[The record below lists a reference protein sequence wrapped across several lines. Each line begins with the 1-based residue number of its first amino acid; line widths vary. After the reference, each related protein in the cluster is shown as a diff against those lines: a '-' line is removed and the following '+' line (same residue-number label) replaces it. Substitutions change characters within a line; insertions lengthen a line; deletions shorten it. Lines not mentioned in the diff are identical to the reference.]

1 MGGNLLLELFL
12 ISLLILIN
20 AFFSSAEIALIT
32 INDSKMKKMAEKGDK
47 KAAMIVSFLEKSSK
61 FLSTIQ
67 VGVTFSGFLSSAF
80 AADSMSKQVVDIFI
94 KSGSQINENLLNTI
108 SVIAITLVLSFFTLV
123 FGELVPK
130 RLAMKRSEQIA
141 FFCITPLKITSIVFS
156 PFIALLTFSV
166 NAVLKLFGIGPE
178 DYYEDVTEEEILFMV
193 NEGQEKGVLGDE
205 ESEMINNVLD
215 FNDTTAGNIM
225 THRTEILAISLED
238 KFNKVLDI
246 ASNEKYSRFPVYKD
260 RIDNIVGIL
269 HIKDLLK
276 IKDDSQFELQK
287 IMRSPCYVP
296 ESQKIDYVFKILK
309 QTKNHL
315 AVVVDE
321 YGGTAGII
329 TMEDIL
335 EELVG
340 SIMDEYDTEE
350 EESIN
355 ILQIDNCTYMIN
367 GMSELEQVNDTLG
380 IDLPTDDYETL
391 SGFVISELGYIPDE
405 DEHPEF
411 MYEAWTFKVETAS
424 EKIINTVK
432 VSKTLTSL
440 ENIKE
445 E

>member
-1 MGGNLLLELFL
+1 MDGSLLLQLLL

-20 AFFSSAEIALIT
+20 AFFSAAEIALIT
-32 INDSKMKKMAEKGDK
+32 INDNKMKKLAEKGNK
-47 KAAMIVSFLEKSSK
+47 KAAIIVSFLEKSSK

-67 VGVTFSGFLSSAF
+67 VGVTLSGFLSSAF
-80 AADSMSKQVVDIFI
+80 AADSMSKQIADIFI
-94 KSGSQINENLLNTI
+94 KKGSNINPNLLNTI
-108 SVIAITLVLSFFTLV
+108 SVVAITLVLSFFTLV

-130 RLAMKRSEQIA
+130 RLAMKKSQEIA

-156 PFIALLTFSV
+156 PFITLLTFSV
-166 NAVLKLFGIGPE
+166 NAVLRLFGIGPD

-193 NEGQEKGVLGDE
+193 NEGQEKGVLGNE
-205 ESEMINNVLD
+205 ESEMINNILD

-238 KFNKVLDI
+238 NFNKILDI
-246 ASNEKYSRFPVYKD
+246 ASNEKYSRFPVYID

-276 IKDDSQFELQK
+276 IKDDNQFDLQK
-287 IMRSPCYVP
+287 IMRTPCYVP
-296 ESQKIDYVFKILK
+296 ESQKIDDVFKTLK

-355 ILQIDNCTYMIN
+355 ILQIDNYTYMIN

-380 IDLPTDDYETL
+380 INLPTDDYETL
-391 SGFVISELGYIPDE
+391 SGFVIGKLGYIPDE
-405 DEHPEF
+405 DQHPEF
-411 MYEAWTFKVETAS
+411 EYEVWKFKVETAS
-424 EKIINTVK
+424 EKIISTVK
-432 VSKTLTSL
+432 VSKALSSL
-440 ENIKE
+440 EHAKE